1 MIQEI
6 SIKPD
11 IVKLLK
17 NKGRYLKQK
26 KKNKTFDLK
35 SSINTVNT

>member
-11 IVKLLK
+11 IIKILK

-26 KKNKTFDLK
+26 KKNKNICFK
-35 SSINTVNT
+35 IINKYS